1 MNADIAV
8 VIEQLSNY
16 LENPGTLDGIVI
28 PVKDLQYWLSVV
40 QDSNLVLSH
49 WFIVRYLGRS
59 WDRDIQL

>member
-40 QDSNLVLSH
+40 QKQQTV
-49 WFIVRYLGRS
+49 
-59 WDRDIQL
+59 